1 MPEASETE
9 YRLKFFDTNN
19 YFRKICKSC
28 HTPFWT
34 KKENEEY
41 CSDIPCTDYYFFE
54 IPIKSGPLTVREAR
68 RKFIDF
74 FARKGHTPIPPKPV
88 LARWREDLYLT
99 IASIVDFQ
107 PHVTSGLVPPPA
119 NPLVIS
125 QPCIRLEDVDNVGVT
140 LGRHLTSFEMA
151 AHHAFNYPDKFVY
164 WKDETV
170 ELAKEFFTE
179 EIGIP
184 EEELH
189 FKESWWEGGGN
200 AGPSFEVTVGGLELA
215 TLVFMQYSVQDGTYV
230 PLKLRIVDT
239 GYGVERIAWF
249 TQRTPTA
256 FHAIYGD
263 LVYRFYKAIGVE
275 PIDDNLLR
283 VAARYAGRLDP
294 DNPSTVRLHRELV
307 AKELGMKVEDV
318 DSELTRAARVFQVL
332 DHTKTI
338 ALMLSDGLV
347 PSNSGEGYL
356 GRLLIRRTL
365 RVLKLL
371 KSDVDLRELIKMQI
385 DYWAE
390 DFPNMLKNKEYI
402 LDVIEN
408 EQAKFEEVLL
418 KAPSVAQALAKRQ
431 ITLDTLIEAYDS
443 NGIPP
448 DILAEEL
455 KKVRKDVNV
464 EVPHNFYALVA
475 KRHQTSPIKGK
486 ERQKVPQEVSE
497 RVRTFQPT
505 RKLYYEDQY
514 LRRFTAKLLGVVNG
528 KYIILDQTAFYPE
541 GGGQVG
547 DTGTLYIGTKQVRI
561 VDTQK
566 VGDVVVHVAERPV
579 EAPPGTEVVGEI
591 DWQRRY
597 RIMRH
602 HTATHVVLQAAK
614 RVLGDHVWQAGAE
627 KTEEKAR
634 LDITHYK
641 TLSSEEI
648 RKIEDL
654 ANSVVLDRRPVR
666 VVYMGRTEAENKYG
680 VSIYAGGVPETATV
694 RLLEIQDWDVE
705 GCGGTHLTNTSEI
718 GGIKIINVEK
728 IQDGVIRLEFVAGD
742 VIAKYSRELENEILT
757 VSDYLGTTPAQLEI
771 RSRKLVEQLESLEGL
786 VKQYRETLL
795 KAPELVAR
803 KDEINGVSVYWI
815 NDLSDSE
822 LVKELMRRLTQAK
835 GVIVVSTRSLNEGL
849 LVEVATSKDVK
860 VDKLVAKLRE
870 LGGKGGGSGTF
881 ASVNVKNGKREDVI
895 EAIKST
901 IKAGL

>member
-1 MPEASETE
+1 
-9 YRLKFFDTNN
+9 
-19 YFRKICKSC
+19 
-28 HTPFWT
+28 
-34 KKENEEY
+34 
-41 CSDIPCTDYYFFE
+41 
-54 IPIKSGPLTVREAR
+54 
-68 RKFIDF
+68 
-74 FARKGHTPIPPKPV
+74 
-88 LARWREDLYLT
+88 
-99 IASIVDFQ
+99 
-107 PHVTSGLVPPPA
+107 
-119 NPLVIS
+119 
-125 QPCIRLEDVDNVGVT
+125 
-140 LGRHLTSFEMA
+140 
-151 AHHAFNYPDKFVY
+151 
-164 WKDETV
+164 
-170 ELAKEFFTE
+170 
-179 EIGIP
+179 
-184 EEELH
+184 
-189 FKESWWEGGGN
+189 
-200 AGPSFEVTVGGLELA
+200 
-215 TLVFMQYSVQDGTYV
+215 
-230 PLKLRIVDT
+230 
-239 GYGVERIAWF
+239 
-249 TQRTPTA
+249 
-256 FHAIYGD
+256 
-263 LVYRFYKAIGVE
+263 
-275 PIDDNLLR
+275 
-283 VAARYAGRLDP
+283 
-294 DNPSTVRLHRELV
+294 
-307 AKELGMKVEDV
+307 
-318 DSELTRAARVFQVL
+318 
-332 DHTKTI
+332 
-338 ALMLSDGLV
+338 
-347 PSNSGEGYL
+347 
-356 GRLLIRRTL
+356 
-365 RVLKLL
+365 
-371 KSDVDLRELIKMQI
+371 
-385 DYWAE
+385 
-390 DFPNMLKNKEYI
+390 
-402 LDVIEN
+402 
-408 EQAKFEEVLL
+408 
-418 KAPSVAQALAKRQ
+418 
-431 ITLDTLIEAYDS
+431 
-443 NGIPP
+443 
-448 DILAEEL
+448 
-455 KKVRKDVNV
+455 
-464 EVPHNFYALVA
+464 PHNFYALVA

-547 DTGTLYIGTKQVRI
+547 DTGTLYIGTQQVRI